1 MNKFKTNKIVNALTN
16 LLITL
21 VIVVV
26 AVSFSNNFKSTENLY
41 NDTNTNNEIH
51 SQYEKC
57 SLSADKLSS
66 YILENVSAYNILQQT
81 ETISMFP
88 ELSNLKCLGKVSEIK
103 QLNDNDLLL
112 VVATSP
118 RFSSFVGNLI
128 YILFFIS
135 SVFLLSRGVFFKNLF
150 LIPAFILSIDNLL
163 FINRN
168 TLILSSQILITLLG
182 ILFYKNNSDNE
193 IMSSLKIE
201 RIKYR
206 KDINVLRAISVVSVV
221 LYHADIEIFKGG
233 WLGVDIFFVISG
245 YLITNIIFS
254 EIQNKNFSLKS
265 FYIRRLRRIFPALY
279 FMLLVTIPFS
289 YILLNPKSLIEYL
302 NNLKFSL
309 PFLSNVYLSQLDFYT
324 ADPNKFSPL
333 LHTWSLS
340 IEEQFYLF
348 FPIIFLIFYRLKFF
362 SQRILVFFS
371 HFLLQLIYLI

>member
-88 ELSNLKCLGKVSEIK
+88 ELSKLKCLGKVSEIK

-340 IEEQFYLF
+340 IENSFICSFQ
-348 FPIIFLIFYRLKFF
+348 
-362 SQRILVFFS
+362 
-371 HFLLQLIYLI
+371 